1 MTVLLPLLFALIG
14 GVMWIVAVN
23 PKWSYLGLVTY
34 GTGILAFLL
43 AGGEQVISLFS
54 R

>member
-1 MTVLLPLLFALIG
+1 MIVLLPLLVALIG

-23 PKWSYLGLVTY
+23 PKWSYLGLVSF
-34 GTGILAFLL
+34 GIGLHAFLL
-43 AGGEQVISLFS
+43 ASGEQVVTLFS

>member
-1 MTVLLPLLFALIG
+1 MIVLLPLLFAIIG

-23 PKWSYLGLVTY
+23 PKWSYMGLVMF
-34 GTGILAFLL
+34 GVGLHVFLL
-43 AGGEQVISLFS
+43 AGGEQVITLFS